1 MPRRPRICPAGM
13 PQHVIQRGNNRQ
25 ECFQDLAD
33 RATYATYLSRYQ
45 REFQVDIHA
54 WVLMSNHTHLL
65 VTPNAEGALSSL
77 MKAVGQRYAQYYNH
91 KYDRTGTLW
100 EGRFKSCLV
109 DTDQYFLQCQRYR
122 TESGESGH
130 GGVCRGLSMVK
141 L

>member
-54 WVLMSNHTHLL
+54 RVLMSNHTHLL
-65 VTPNAEGALSSL
+65 VTPNVDGALSSL
-77 MKAVGQRYAQYYNH
+77 M
-91 KYDRTGTLW
+91 
-100 EGRFKSCLV
+100 
-109 DTDQYFLQCQRYR
+109 
-122 TESGESGH
+122 
-130 GGVCRGLSMVK
+130 
-141 L
+141 